1 MSLPHDTVVALL
13 DELDLFEAL
22 AADDIDA
29 LARKV
34 DTVSWEAGTI
44 IFEAGDRGD
53 ACYVIHSGRVKV
65 MRRLVDG
72 QPITLAQ
79 VGHGAMVGE
88 LALFASD
95 RRLATLQAVDP
106 TTAIAI
112 SREDLMAILRGNAEA
127 AISMAVH
134 VAGLLQ
140 QAEDR
145 HFASATSTVNGRI
158 LSTLLAQVEAR
169 QLRHPGEEDLELV
182 GSTSDLARLAGA
194 QKDDTAR
201 VLHWL
206 ENEGVIA

>member
-79 VGHGAMVGE
+79 VGPGAMVGE

-95 RRLATLQAVDP
+95 RRLATLQAVARP
-106 TTAIAI
+106 PR
-112 SREDLMAILRGNAEA
+112 SRSR
-127 AISMAVH
+127 
-134 VAGLLQ
+134 
-140 QAEDR
+140 
-145 HFASATSTVNGRI
+145 
-158 LSTLLAQVEAR
+158 AR
-169 QLRHPGEEDLELV
+169 
-182 GSTSDLARLAGA
+182 T
-194 QKDDTAR
+194 
-201 VLHWL
+201 
-206 ENEGVIA
+206 